1 MPSPRS
7 LHQHIRRQQSLPVG
21 IRRYTDYTVFVLHR
35 QQWSVQSWL
44 QEQASRSKFDGYR
57 DSQQFSNV
65 KVTAAPAPTACSA
78 APEAGRNGDVVYDPQ
93 DASADWSGFAPR
105 HTAGRRMHHTGLPAA
120 HRETIVRSEEH
131 GIVPAADTVTED
143 SVKTRR
149 RAVAHPPRAGEGLV
163 LGGAGA
169 PEPRERFTTVA
180 RAANERESTPL
191 DMKSEE
197 FRYQKNAG
205 KKHIIPPYELTGGAT
220 KTTQGATRSGCGGG
234 RQQPDG
240 GSGGPSLQSR
250 PPFPSGPGQGP
261 HDPSGGGRARPVG
274 PGSFLEGLGRQV
286 AESGTAGG
294 VVFPL
299 GTRRRERGAEAGEG
313 AAAATGELREEV
325 SRRKELYAANYL
337 TCG

>member
-1 MPSPRS
+1 MPRCDASHSTTGSIS
-7 LHQHIRRQQSLPVG
+7 LCQGRHQA
-21 IRRYTDYTVFVLHR
+21 LHGQHR
-35 QQWSVQSWL
+35 LCLSSTAMERSWL

-57 DSQQFSNV
+57 DSQPFSNV

-120 HRETIVRSEEH
+120 HKETIVRSEEH

-163 LGGAGA
+163 LGGPGA

-197 FRYQKNAG
+197 FSRYQKNAG
-205 KKHIIPPYELTGGAT
+205 KKHIIPPYERTGGAT
-220 KTTQGATRSGCGGG
+220 TTTTQRAMRSGCGGG
-234 RQQPDG
+234 RQQLDG

-261 HDPSGGGRARPVG
+261 HDPSGGDRARPVG

-299 GTRRRERGAEAGEG
+299 DTRRRERDAEAGQR
-313 AAAATGELREEV
+313 AAAASAELREEIC
-325 SRRKELYAANYL
+325 RRKELYAAN
-337 TCG
+337 

>member
-1 MPSPRS
+1 MER
-7 LHQHIRRQQSLPVG
+7 
-21 IRRYTDYTVFVLHR
+21 
-35 QQWSVQSWL
+35 SWL
-44 QEQASRSKFDGYR
+44 QEQASLSKFDGYR
-57 DSQQFSNV
+57 DSQPFSNV

-120 HRETIVRSEEH
+120 HREVRRISAHSMSPCLE
-131 GIVPAADTVTED
+131 
-143 SVKTRR
+143 KLRR
-149 RAVAHPPRAGEGLV
+149 GLQPSHAFFSPFALLKQAGEGLV
-163 LGGAGA
+163 LGGPGA

-205 KKHIIPPYELTGGAT
+205 KKHIIPPYERTGGAT
-220 KTTQGATRSGCGGG
+220 TTTTQGAARSGCGGG

-240 GSGGPSLQSR
+240 GRGGPSLQSR

-261 HDPSGGGRARPVG
+261 HDPTGGGRARPVG

-286 AESGTAGG
+286 AESGDAGG

-313 AAAATGELREEV
+313 AAAATAELREEV
-325 SRRKELYAANYL
+325 SRRKELYAANYNSY
-337 TCG
+337 TPGYTGHRPR